1 MGVIGAFILGLIRT
15 GVLVWAFLT
24 NWAYRIVYNSTGR
37 VKAFSRVRARP
48 SAPIAQGDTEAT
60 FVPEPGT
67 KTSLIKEFEAAKCAT
82 MAEVWDW
89 SVRRYQDRKLL
100 GTRDILG
107 EEDEVQPN
115 GKMFRK
121 LELGDYRWMTYE
133 EVDTLADTFGRGLRT
148 LGQKPEQMLCLFADT
163 RMEWLVAAQAS
174 FKQSFPVVTIYTN
187 LGEDAVVHGLVETQV
202 ELVITSHE
210 LLPRFKKILQEK
222 GDDKVKTI
230 VYMDNPIH
238 RTVTTG
244 FREDVEVISFW
255 DVVARGK
262 KTANNNMADLG
273 WEAEPVRP
281 GPDTPAIVMYTS
293 GSTGTPKGVVLTH
306 GNMASTLG
314 AFLYNLDPLPDDMY
328 IAYLP
333 LAHVLELLGESMSV
347 VWGVGIGYSHPNT
360 LTDKSTMVKK
370 GHKGDASILQPTI
383 MFCVPL
389 ILDRIYKG
397 VTENIRKKGSFVSSL
412 MNFCVDYKLAC
423 SKRGEETPVMDRLI
437 FRSIRLLV
445 GGRVRAVLSGGA
457 PLSPHTHDY
466 LRSVLGIKLL
476 QGYGLTETTACG
488 AIMSVEQNSTG
499 NVGPPVQGVHIRLV
513 DWEEGS
519 YRVTDSPLPRGEIYI
534 GGPNVAKGY
543 YRMPEKTEEE
553 FFTDSKGRRWFKT
566 GDIGQL
572 EEDGSVKIVDRKKD
586 LVKLQFGEYVS
597 LGKVESV
604 LKGCPVIANVCV
616 YGDSSKSYVVALVCP
631 VPPILEELARKFGK
645 ENLSFE
651 EMCKDKDV
659 TGAVLREVV
668 NHAKARRLE
677 KFEIP
682 GALTL
687 SNIEWTPDTGLT
699 TAAMKLKRKPL
710 QDYYKEDLARMYGN

>member
-1 MGVIGAFILGLIRT
+1 
-15 GVLVWAFLT
+15 
-24 NWAYRIVYNSTGR
+24 
-37 VKAFSRVRARP
+37 
-48 SAPIAQGDTEAT
+48 
-60 FVPEPGT
+60 
-67 KTSLIKEFEAAKCAT
+67 
-82 MAEVWDW
+82 
-89 SVRRYQDRKLL
+89 
-100 GTRDILG
+100 
-107 EEDEVQPN
+107 
-115 GKMFRK
+115 
-121 LELGDYRWMTYE
+121 
-133 EVDTLADTFGRGLRT
+133 
-148 LGQKPEQMLCLFADT
+148 
-163 RMEWLVAAQAS
+163 
-174 FKQSFPVVTIYTN
+174 
-187 LGEDAVVHGLVETQV
+187 VHGLVETQV

-281 GPDTPAIVMYTS
+281 SPDTPAIVMYTS

-553 FFTDSKGRRWFKT
+553 FFTDCMGRRWFKT